1 LGQARNKIQNGRNF
15 RAGLTCP
22 IGFVSK
28 NALQSTKNT
37 SKINLPP
44 RSPSRVLRAF
54 LGITEG
60 NFIQVLIPSQPMRYP
75 PQTLRKLKTLAFFF
89 KSATIL

>member
-1 LGQARNKIQNGRNF
+1 MLYNQQ
-15 RAGLTCP
+15 
-22 IGFVSK
+22 
-28 NALQSTKNT
+28 KNT
-37 SKINLPP
+37 SKINLLP

-75 PQTLRKLKTLAFFF
+75 PQTLRKLKTLAFFLKVLQF
-89 KSATIL
+89 YRELKNPLS